1 LADNRGDGASVIVAV
16 IDTGVDYN
24 HPDLKGEMWKN
35 PGETGTDD
43 NGNSKESNGI
53 DDDGNGIV
61 DDVYGA
67 NFVSE
72 PGNVKGDPMDKDE
85 GYRGYGHGT
94 HCAGVIA
101 ATASNGKGIAGIAG
115 NSNGKVKIMAV
126 RSLGRS
132 GGGSL
137 SWLLAGLNYAISNG
151 AKISSNSW
159 GGRGS
164 SGVQEFTRIL
174 NKHAEHLFISA
185 AGNENAQVKS
195 DFVPCAVSTSNQLC
209 VGSSTEYDSRSS
221 FSNYDSN
228 FVHVF
233 APGSSILSTYP
244 KSRLVTMS
252 GTSMAC
258 PQVSGLAAL
267 IMTMK
272 GDLTPAEVKRLIEQN
287 VQTKSQYN
295 GLVSSG
301 GLIDV
306 NKTVCAI
313 TNCGGSGN
321 TTTKPTTTTSTSTT
335 TEANDE
341 DDGSKCAD
349 KAGWWARRG
358 CQRYRLDLD
367 KS

>member
-1 LADNRGDGASVIVAV
+1 MADNRGDGASVIVAV

-67 NFVSE
+67 NFVTE
-72 PGNVKGDPMDKDE
+72 AGNVKGDPMDKDE
-85 GYRGYGHGT
+85 GHRGYGHGT

-126 RSLGRS
+126 RSLGRN

-159 GGRGS
+159 GGRSS

-174 NKHAEHLFISA
+174 NNHAEHLFISA

-209 VGSSTEYDSRSS
+209 VGSSTEDDSRSS

-244 KSRLVTMS
+244 KSRLVYMS

-258 PQVSGLAAL
+258 PQVSGLSAL

-313 TNCGGSGN
+313 TNCGGSSI

-341 DDGSKCAD
+341 DDESTCTD